1 MIAILCK
8 WQIFC
13 SFIDKNNLKLICINF
28 NWILHP
34 RFTHFIT
41 YVHDNITFENK
52 ICTLFKHEKIY
63 FMFTLVIVNIS
74 IRRSIVN
81 IYYTINSMR
90 WTAFFNSKKTNPLS
104 FYEKSNKS
112 ELDLACIFFFTFWT
126 DVETG
131 NEQLF
136 VALGMQNAN
145 FIVRHASSICAIF
158 KYTTVVKSRL
168 HHELHTI
175 PFTKLLYPK

>member
-13 SFIDKNNLKLICINF
+13 SFIDNNNLKLICINF
-28 NWILHP
+28 NRILHP

-112 ELDLACIFFFTFWT
+112 ELDLVCIFFLYILNWRRIRKRAVVCCIGDAKCKLYCATRVI
-126 DVETG
+126 D
-131 NEQLF
+131 LC
-136 VALGMQNAN
+136 N
-145 FIVRHASSICAIF
+145 FQVYDRRKIAITSRITYDSI
-158 KYTTVVKSRL
+158 
-168 HHELHTI
+168 H
-175 PFTKLLYPK
+175 